1 MLNQKIFI
9 VIAAYNEEKRIK
21 KVISNLKK
29 QNYKNIVVIDDGSS
43 DKTYEIA
50 RKEKV
55 YVLKH
60 IINRGQGAALKTGID
75 FAIQKKADIIVTF
88 DADGQFLV
96 KEIKNVVMPILK
108 NEADISLGSRFLGKT
123 INIPLLKKLVL
134 KLGVI
139 VVFILY
145 GIKITDSQSGFRAM
159 SRKAAEKI
167 NLTADRM
174 EHAGEFFQEIKKNNL
189 KYKEVP
195 ITVIYDRYSLK
206 KGQNWNQSI
215 ELGIKMLIKRLI
227 G

>member
-50 RKEKV
+50 RKKKV